1 MEPNIENK
9 LVSIRKKKQTHR
21 FREQTRG
28 YQWGEGKGEGP
39 ERGRRLRGTNYY
51 V

>member
-28 YQWGEGKGEGP
+28 YQWGEERREGQN
-39 ERGRRLRGTNYY
+39 RGRGIRGTNY
-51 V
+51 